1 MRHSLNIAHV
11 NDSMEMGGSEK
22 LTAILCRLQRSLRH
36 NASVNCLYSVGA
48 LGKELQAEGFEVTLH
63 QPSSPFG
70 LMRSL
75 YRKFKSF
82 TPDVVHCHNTTAAVL
97 AALPARL
104 AGVKTVIVTRHSLV
118 QPPYQLRSELRF
130 AVASC
135 WCDWIVGV
143 CESTRRNLLAA
154 PLAARSKIVHIY
166 NGTPAVNL
174 GAVPHAKSGFTLLHI
189 GRLNVDK
196 DQATLLRAAAI
207 ARMQIPNLSL
217 WMIGDGPLGPDLRKL
232 SCALG
237 LNDCVTFFAERNDV
251 SPFLVAADLFV
262 MSSISEGLPI
272 ALLEAMSVGLPA
284 VVTDVGGMAEI
295 ARLWGAAVLVPPS
308 NPEGLAR
315 AVCNAA
321 ARRDELSEAGQQA
334 FRCYQQHFTA
344 EVMVNQYMHLYNR
357 CANSL
362 GS

>member
-1 MRHSLNIAHV
+1 
-11 NDSMEMGGSEK
+11 
-22 LTAILCRLQRSLRH
+22 
-36 NASVNCLYSVGA
+36 
-48 LGKELQAEGFEVTLH
+48 
-63 QPSSPFG
+63 
-70 LMRSL
+70 
-75 YRKFKSF
+75 
-82 TPDVVHCHNTTAAVL
+82 
-97 AALPARL
+97 
-104 AGVKTVIVTRHSLV
+104 VIVTRHSLV
-118 QPPYQLRSELRF
+118 QPPYHLRSELRF

-135 WCDWIVGV
+135 WCDWIVAV
-143 CESTRRNLLAA
+143 CKSTRRNLLAA
-154 PLAARSKIVHIY
+154 PWAARAKIVHIY
-166 NGTPAVNL
+166 NGIPAANR

-308 NPEGLAR
+308 NPEALAR

-344 EVMVNQYMHLYNR
+344 ELMVNQYIHLYNR